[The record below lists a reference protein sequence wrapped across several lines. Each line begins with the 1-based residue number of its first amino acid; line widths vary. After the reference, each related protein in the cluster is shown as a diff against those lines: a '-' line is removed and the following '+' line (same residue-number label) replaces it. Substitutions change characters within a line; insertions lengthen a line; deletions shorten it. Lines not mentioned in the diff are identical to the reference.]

1 MPLVLLVAGLCG
13 VLGLAVG
20 SFLNVVVYRV
30 PAGLSV
36 VRPRSA
42 CPDCGHAISAWENI
56 PVLSWI
62 LLRGRCRSCAK
73 PISIRYPLVEVA
85 GAVAFALVAAW
96 VVQASWPAPLSVA
109 VGLRLVALLYLA
121 AVSIAL
127 AIIDLQVHR
136 LPDRI
141 VLPSYAVGGL
151 LLAAAGVL
159 DGDLVGLARAAAG
172 AGVSVAFYLLLALI
186 KPGAMS
192 LGDIK
197 LAGVL
202 GLYLG
207 AAGWAQL
214 VVGTFAAFLLGGI
227 AALVLLAVRRVG
239 RRDGIP
245 FGPWMLLGAWVGL
258 IAGAPL
264 TDLYLRLAGLG

>member
-85 GAVAFALVAAW
+85 G
-96 VVQASWPAPLSVA
+96 
-109 VGLRLVALLYLA
+109 
-121 AVSIAL
+121 
-127 AIIDLQVHR
+127 
-136 LPDRI
+136 
-141 VLPSYAVGGL
+141 
-151 LLAAAGVL
+151 
-159 DGDLVGLARAAAG
+159 
-172 AGVSVAFYLLLALI
+172 
-186 KPGAMS
+186 
-192 LGDIK
+192 
-197 LAGVL
+197 
-202 GLYLG
+202 
-207 AAGWAQL
+207 
-214 VVGTFAAFLLGGI
+214 
-227 AALVLLAVRRVG
+227 
-239 RRDGIP
+239 
-245 FGPWMLLGAWVGL
+245 
-258 IAGAPL
+258 
-264 TDLYLRLAGLG
+264 